1 MTVNLTNAAKQ
12 MANSVHHDCQ
22 NQHAGVTVR
31 PRDKARRRR
40 GAALLFAI
48 FVMTVASTLVVSMAQ
63 TQMMRYSALRNTR
76 DWDDARYVAEA
87 GLNHALSEL
96 EQDIDWRSGL
106 PDTEFPAAS
115 GRFYSATAVDGPNGT
130 VIVKVTGNS
139 GTFTRQLTATIKHGG

>member
-1 MTVNLTNAAKQ
+1 MAGRAK
-12 MANSVHHDCQ
+12 HDCHTPQ
-22 NQHAGVTVR
+22 ENPHRGLANKLRQ
-31 PRDKARRRR
+31 RR

-87 GLNHALSEL
+87 GLHHAFSEL
-96 EQDIDWRSGL
+96 ERDIDWRSGL

-115 GRFYSATAVDGPNGT
+115 GRYYRATAVDGPDGT
-130 VIVKVTGNS
+130 VIVSVTGRS
-139 GTFTRQLTATIKHGG
+139 GTFSRQLTATIKHGG